1 METLLSVDEVEREVL
16 HLREQNQMIVGEL
29 SKVIEEITALQKK
42 LRIEMENLEE
52 GYKRLGGKGGTRMK
66 KQDHHIKTGY
76 LRMNVS

>member
-16 HLREQNQMIVGEL
+16 HLREQNQMIVDEL

-52 GYKRLGGKGGTRMK
+52 GYKRLGGKRRTRMTK
-66 KQDHHIKTGY
+66 PDHHIKTGY
-76 LRMNVS
+76 LKMNVS

>member
-1 METLLSVDEVEREVL
+1 MAILLSLDELEREVL

-29 SKVIEEITALQKK
+29 SKVIEEITTLQKK

-52 GYKRLGGKGGTRMK
+52 GYKRLGGKERTRIPK
-66 KQDHHIKTGY
+66 EDHHMKSGY

>member
-1 METLLSVDEVEREVL
+1 MSTLLSLHELEREVL

-52 GYKRLGGKGGTRMK
+52 GYKRLGGQGRMRLTK
-66 KQDHHIKTGY
+66 ENHHLKHDY
-76 LRMNVS
+76 VRMNVS